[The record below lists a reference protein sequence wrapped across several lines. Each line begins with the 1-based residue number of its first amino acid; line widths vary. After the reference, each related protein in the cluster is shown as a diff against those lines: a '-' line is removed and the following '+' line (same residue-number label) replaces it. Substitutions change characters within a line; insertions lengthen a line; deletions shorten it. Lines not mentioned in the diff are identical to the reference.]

1 MNKTIYELDLH
12 ESIEFE
18 VNSGHLNILKVPGGW
33 LYEKRVP
40 GVSVSVTFVPYDD
53 EYDASYTDEE
63 HDLLLS

>member
-40 GVSVSVTFVPYDD
+40 GVSVSVTFVPYNK
-53 EYDASYTDEE
+53 EYDTSYDEE
-63 HDLLLS
+63 NDLLLS